1 MDRATVL
8 RVDRRGAVVD
18 LEDGTVLDAVVR
30 GRLHHGDRRET
41 NPVAVGDHVQVERHG
56 TAECSIVEVEA
67 RRSVLHRPEIHGRWR
82 RQVLVANADLAVLVF
97 AYRDPVPATG
107 LVDRLL
113 VACHA
118 GDVPPTLVFNKS
130 DLEPAPETT
139 ALILLYERLGYRVLR
154 TSAERAEGIEALAG
168 LVRDRCTV
176 FAGPSGAGKSSL
188 INRVLPGVALRT
200 GEISRSTGK
209 GKHTTTSAWLVRVP
223 GSRGHVIDTPGVRE
237 FGLAGI
243 DPQST
248 ALHFPEFPDPGT
260 CRFDDCRHVSEPG
273 CALLAALAEGS
284 VAASRYAS
292 YKTFLQELEEDLR
305 RTTDRA

>member
-1 MDRATVL
+1 MDLATVL

-18 LEDGTVLDAVVR
+18 LDDGTVLDATVR
-30 GRLHHGDRRET
+30 GRLHHGARRET
-41 NPVAVGDHVQVERHG
+41 SPVAVGDRVRVERHG
-56 TAECSIVEVEA
+56 PAGCSITDVEP
-67 RRSVLHRPEIHGRWR
+67 RRSVLLRPEIHGRWR

-97 AYRDPVPATG
+97 AHRDPVPATG

-118 GDVPPTLVFNKS
+118 GEVRPALVFNKT
-130 DLEPAPETT
+130 DLDPAPETA
-139 ALILLYERLGYRVLR
+139 ALIRLYDGLGYRVLR
-154 TSAERAEGIEALAG
+154 TSAERAEGIGALAD

-209 GKHTTTSAWLVRVP
+209 GRHTTTSAWLVRVP
-223 GSRGHVIDTPGVRE
+223 GSRGHVIDTPGIRE
-237 FGLAGI
+237 FGLSGI
-243 DPQST
+243 DPRTT

-260 CRFDDCRHVSEPG
+260 CRFGDCRHVSEPG
-273 CALLAALAEGS
+273 CSVRAAVAEGV
-284 VAASRYAS
+284 VAASRYGS
-292 YKTFLQELEEDLR
+292 YVAFLAELEEETR
-305 RTTDRA
+305 RETDRA